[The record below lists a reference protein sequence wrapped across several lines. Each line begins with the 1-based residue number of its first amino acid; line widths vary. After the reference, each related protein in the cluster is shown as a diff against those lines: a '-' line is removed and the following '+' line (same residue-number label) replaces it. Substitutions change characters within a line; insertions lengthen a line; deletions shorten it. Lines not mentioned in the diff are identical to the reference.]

1 MTIETTCTKGAE
13 TSNHVSLRFGD
24 AKSNEV
30 LVHHLNSKHAKRVDP
45 LEPQVLDDVPRKP
58 FQACMVDQFWVTGQC
73 VESPICYLYLKLGGD
88 DDWRP
93 GFALVRIV
101 DPQKSHLSSNNF
113 YFRRYLP
120 RRVWHGSD
128 LCDPEITPFGLK
140 YRRNV
145 FAKNPPKLWNVT
157 WFCLNYNSFILVHKF
172 FNKSI
177 YKFKNSNLNSMQMVM
192 IEYLCWSKEGIMHMY
207 MY

>member
-1 MTIETTCTKGAE
+1 MRGLIIFSTNIIFLVITTKLCSTVAISQFHYNEDKVRNCTYLVAIETTCTKGAE

-24 AKSNEV
+24 AKSNQI

-58 FQACMVDQFWVTGQC
+58 FQACMVDQFRVTGQC
-73 VESPICYLYLKLGGD
+73 VESPICYLFLRLAGD

-93 GFALVRIV
+93 GFALIRVV
-101 DPQKSHLSSNNF
+101 EPDKSHLSSKSF

-128 LCDPEITPFGLK
+128 FCDPEITPFGLK
-140 YRRNV
+140 YRRKI
-145 FAKNPPKLWNVT
+145 FG
-157 WFCLNYNSFILVHKF
+157 
-172 FNKSI
+172 
-177 YKFKNSNLNSMQMVM
+177 KNSP
-192 IEYLCWSKEGIMHMY
+192 KP
-207 MY
+207 